1 MNKFD
6 IKDANDFRDAIVGIT
21 NYMAFFGKE
30 VCALSEPIEVTWGLE
45 GTVKYEGKKLVLPV
59 ITLVDRTEY

>member
-1 MNKFD
+1 MSKFD
-6 IKDANDFRDAIVGIT
+6 IKDANDLREAIIGIT

-30 VCALSEPIEVTWGLE
+30 VCSPTEPIEVTWGLE
-45 GTVKYEGKKLVLPV
+45 GTSKYEGTKLVMPV

>member
-30 VCALSEPIEVTWGLE
+30 VCAPSEPIEVTWGLE

-59 ITLVDRTEY
+59 ITLVDRTGY